1 LIQDKIKVS
10 FRKLKHIHHISDIQI
25 RNLKRH
31 REYEE
36 VFNGLYE
43 EVKKNPDNAVAY
55 IGGDIAHS
63 KTEMSPELIDQLSR
77 LFKNLSDICPT
88 IIIAG
93 NHDCNLNNLN
103 RMDCLT
109 PIVENLNHPNLH
121 YLKRTGIYTCADTD
135 FIVWDVWDSEKDY
148 IKAKDVPGDR
158 NKVVLFHG
166 TVDRSETD
174 LGFKLPSKVKMSMF
188 KGYDLGLLGDI
199 HKRQH
204 LNKEETISYCGSLVQ
219 QNHGE
224 DIGKGYLL
232 WDVPKRKSEYIEIH
246 NDFGYYTIDIQD
258 GKLPD
263 LSDLPNKPRVRVR
276 VSNTKPAQ
284 LKRLMTKV
292 QKMAKIQESV
302 ITRVDGLS
310 TEKIRDNKINIG
322 DVNSVDYQYKLISEY
337 LKNNYIVDDDTMIK
351 IKDVLKDLN
360 SVIPE
365 ADIQRNVHWKLK
377 RFEFDNMFSYGEDNV
392 VDFTKLNGI
401 IGLFAPN
408 ATGKSALL
416 DALSFCLF
424 DTCSRAYKA
433 DNIINNSKSTLYC
446 KVNFEIDGQDYFI
459 ERRGKKN
466 LRTGHVKVDVDF
478 WMIDD
483 TGEKLS
489 LNGDQ
494 RRTTQV
500 NIRKVIGGYDDF
512 ILTSMSSQNNST
524 VFIDKTQKERKELLS
539 QFMGLKIFDTLYT
552 QAAEDI
558 KEVNTLLNDFKK
570 SDYDSELASI
580 TNDLILLNG
589 KQKDFK
595 KDERDLK
602 KQIKQVL
609 TEIKEETKRLKP
621 VDSNIRDY
629 KTLEEEKKKLDG
641 ILYKVD
647 EEYGVTKT
655 SVQGF
660 ALQRKDLQNK
670 ITSYEQENVS
680 EKYIKLEKLEEE
692 RDLFQIE
699 LDKLKIEVR
708 TKLDKIDKLGNLT
721 YDEDCDDCMSNPF
734 TLDAIQTK
742 ENLDKDK
749 TLAQQYVTKKQ
760 KMEDRIQKMFKV
772 RAYKNDLDGLLE
784 EMNSL
789 NVEESHS
796 STQLSLLE
804 EKKTNILHQL
814 TSVNN
819 EITQCKSQEQNVIFN
834 SQIELSL
841 DNLQSN
847 NDDLDYQLDVISKK
861 LTSLHGEIQVLKTK
875 ENQINSNINKV
886 EELEDS
892 HQAYQY
898 LLEAIKRDGVP
909 YDLISKSLPT
919 VEGAVND
926 ILAQIVDFSILFNM
940 DGKVIDTHIVYD
952 DDRVWPLE
960 LSSGMERFI
969 SSLAIRVGLMNVS
982 NLPRS
987 NFLAIDEG
995 WGTMDSENLNSVAQ
1009 LFQYLKTQFQFTF
1022 VVSHIESMRDF
1033 VDTLLEIK
1041 KVSGSSSVKFSRD

>member
-1 LIQDKIKVS
+1 
-10 FRKLKHIHHISDIQI
+10 
-25 RNLKRH
+25 LKRH

-43 EVKKNPDNAVAY
+43 EVKKNPNNAVAY

-63 KTEMSPELIDQLSR
+63 KCEMSPELIDQLSR
-77 LFKNLSDICPT
+77 LFKNLADIVPT

-121 YLKRTGIYTCADTD
+121 YLKRTGVYTFADTD
-135 FIVWDVWDSEKDY
+135 FIVWDVWDKEEDY

-232 WDVPKRKSEYIEIH
+232 WDVPARKSEYIEIH
-246 NDFGYYTIDIQD
+246 NDYGYYTINIDD

-310 TEKIRDNKINIG
+310 TDKIRDNKVNIG
-322 DVNSVDYQYKLISEY
+322 DVSNVGYQFDLISEY
-337 LKNNYIVDDDTMIK
+337 LKNNYIVDDNTMIK
-351 IKDVLKDLN
+351 IKKVLTDLN
-360 SVIPE
+360 AVVPE

-377 RFEFDNMFSYGEDNV
+377 RFEFSNLFSYGEDNV
-392 VDFTKLNGI
+392 VDFTKLNGM

-408 ATGKSALL
+408 ASGKSALL
-416 DALSFCLF
+416 DALCFNLF
-424 DTCSRAYKA
+424 DLSSRTFKA
-433 DNIINNSKSTLYC
+433 DNIINKAKTTLHC
-446 KVNFEIDGQDYFI
+446 KVNFEIDGIDYFI
-459 ERRGKKN
+459 EKKGKKN
-466 LRTGHVKVDVDF
+466 LRTGHVKVDIDF
-478 WMIDD
+478 WMVDD
-483 TGEKLS
+483 TGESIS

-494 RRTTQV
+494 RRTTQN
-500 NIRKVIGGYDDF
+500 NIKRVIGNYEDF

-539 QFMGLKIFDTLYT
+539 QFMGLKIFDTLWQ
-552 QAAEDI
+552 QASEDI

-570 SDYDSELASI
+570 ADYDSELAKI
-580 TNDLILLNG
+580 TDDLILLES
-589 KQKDFK
+589 KEKDFK
-595 KDERDLK
+595 KDEKELK
-602 KQIKQVL
+602 KSIKDIMNSIKQ
-609 TEIKEETKRLKP
+609 ETLRLKP
-621 VDSNIRDY
+621 VDTTLKPI
-629 KTLEEEKKKLDG
+629 KTLEDEHSKLTTLRDNVKEKLNELSTEQYDFEKAVKEIENKIVIYQQDGVEEK
-641 ILYKVD
+641 Y
-647 EEYGVTKT
+647 Y
-655 SVQGF
+655 Q
-660 ALQRKDLQNK
+660 
-670 ITSYEQENVS
+670 
-680 EKYIKLEKLEEE
+680 LEKLEEE

-699 LDKLKIEVR
+699 LDKLKSEVR
-708 TKLDKIDKLGNLT
+708 VKLDKIDKLGNLT
-721 YDEDCDDCMSNPF
+721 HDEDCEHCMSNPF
-734 TLDAIQTK
+734 TLDAIETK
-742 ENLDKDK
+742 TNLDKDK
-749 TLAQQYVTKKQ
+749 LLAQQYVQKKQ
-760 KMEDRIQKMFKV
+760 LMEDEIQKQFKV
-772 RAYKNDLDGLLE
+772 RAFKKDLDELE
-784 EMNSL
+784 GKLSEKQRYQENIISNINL
-789 NVEESHS
+789 IKEKQKNITTQFNLITSDIEKSKAQEKNV
-796 STQLSLLE
+796 
-804 EKKTNILHQL
+804 
-814 TSVNN
+814 VFN
-819 EITQCKSQEQNVIFN
+819 EQIAQAIDHLQN
-834 SQIELSL
+834 
-841 DNLQSN
+841 N
-847 NDDLDYQLDVISKK
+847 NDDLDYQLDMVSKK
-861 LTSLHGEIQVLKTK
+861 LTSIHGDIKVLKTK
-875 ENQINSNINKV
+875 ENQINTNIDKV
-886 EELEDS
+886 EELEGD

-926 ILAQIVDFSILFNM
+926 ILAQIVDFSIVFNM
-940 DGKVIDTHIVYD
+940 DGKQIDTHIVYD

-995 WGTMDSENLNSVAQ
+995 WGTMDNENLNSVSQ
-1009 LFQYLKTQFQFTF
+1009 LFQYLKSEFQFSL

-1041 KVSGSSSVKFSRD
+1041 KVNGSSSVRFSRD

>member
-1 LIQDKIKVS
+1 MIQDKIKVP

-36 VFNGLYE
+36 VFNRLYE
-43 EVKKNPDNAVAY
+43 KVKENKENAVAY

-77 LFKNLSDICPT
+77 LFKNLSDIVPT
-88 IIIAG
+88 LIIAG

-103 RMDCLT
+103 RLDCLS

-135 FIVWDVWDSEKDY
+135 FIVWDVWDKEKDY

-232 WDVPKRKSEYIEIH
+232 WDVPTRKSTYIEIP
-246 NDFGYYTIDIQD
+246 NDFGYYTIDIKD

-263 LSDLPNKPRVRVR
+263 LSDLPKKPRVRVR

-292 QKMAKIQESV
+292 QKLAKIQESV

-322 DVNSVDYQYKLISEY
+322 DVNNVDYQYDLISEY

-351 IKDVLKDLN
+351 IKDILTDLN

-377 RFEFDNMFSYGEDNV
+377 KFEFDNMFSYGEDNV

-433 DNIINNSKSTLYC
+433 DNIINKSKTTFTC

-466 LRTGHVKVDVDF
+466 LRSGHVKVDVDF
-478 WMIDD
+478 WLIDD
-483 TGEKLS
+483 SGDKIS

-494 RRTTQV
+494 RRTTQI

-552 QAAEDI
+552 QAADDI

-570 SDYDSELASI
+570 SDYDSELAQI
-580 TNDLILLNG
+580 TNDLLLLEG
-589 KQKDFK
+589 KEKDFK
-595 KDERDLK
+595 KDDRKLK
-602 KQIKQVL
+602 KEIKSVQTQIKEQ
-609 TEIKEETKRLKP
+609 TKRLKP
-621 VDSNIRDY
+621 VDDSLQSI
-629 KTLEEEKKKLDG
+629 KTLETEHKKLKQLHEQVKNKLSEYQIEQYDFDRASKEIESKIEVYKKDNVEEK
-641 ILYKVD
+641 Y
-647 EEYGVTKT
+647 
-655 SVQGF
+655 
-660 ALQRKDLQNK
+660 
-670 ITSYEQENVS
+670 YE
-680 EKYIKLEKLEEE
+680 LEKLEEE
-692 RDLFQIE
+692 RDLFQVEI
-699 LDKLKIEVR
+699 DKLKIEVR
-708 TKLDKIDKLGNLT
+708 SKLDKIEKLGNLT
-721 YDEDCDDCMSNPF
+721 YDEDCNDCMTNPF
-734 TLDAIQTK
+734 TLDAIETQK
-742 ENLDKDK
+742 NLDKDK
-749 TLAQQYVTKKQ
+749 SLAQRYVQKKQ
-760 KMEDRIQKMFKV
+760 KMEERIQKQFKV
-772 RAYKNDLDGLLE
+772 RAFKKDLE
-784 EMNSL
+784 ELQDKLIEKQRYQDNIVS
-789 NVEESHS
+789 NITIH
-796 STQLSLLE
+796 E
-804 EKKTNILHQL
+804 EKQKNITAQL
-814 TSVNN
+814 NLITSNI
-819 EITQCKSQEQNVIFN
+819 EKSKSQEQNVIFN
-834 SQIELSL
+834 QQVEIEI
-841 DNLQSN
+841 DKLQN
-847 NDDLDYQLDVISKK
+847 NQDDLEYQLDVISKK
-861 LTSLHGEIQVLKTK
+861 LTTLHGEIQVLKTK
-875 ENQINSNINKV
+875 ENQINTNINKV

-926 ILAQIVDFSILFNM
+926 ILAQIVDFSIVFNM
-940 DGKVIDTHIVYD
+940 DGKQIDTHIVYD

-1009 LFQYLKTQFQFTF
+1009 LFQYLKSQFQFTF

>member
-1 LIQDKIKVS
+1 MIQEKVKVP

-43 EVKKNPDNAVAY
+43 EVKKNPNNAVAY

-63 KTEMSPELIDQLSR
+63 KCEMSPELIDQLSR
-77 LFKNLSDICPT
+77 LFKNLADIVPT

-121 YLKRTGIYTCADTD
+121 YLKRTGVYTFADTD
-135 FIVWDVWDSEKDY
+135 FIVWDVWDKEEDY

-232 WDVPKRKSEYIEIH
+232 WDVPARKSEYIEIH
-246 NDFGYYTIDIQD
+246 NDYGYYTINIDN

-276 VSNTKPAQ
+276 VSNTKPAE

-292 QKMAKIQESV
+292 QKMTKIQESV

-310 TEKIRDNKINIG
+310 TDKIRDNKVNIG
-322 DVNSVDYQYKLISEY
+322 DVSNVGYQFDLISEY
-337 LKNNYIVDDDTMIK
+337 LKNNYIVDDNTMIK
-351 IKDVLKDLN
+351 IKKVLTDLN
-360 SVIPE
+360 AVVPE

-377 RFEFDNMFSYGEDNV
+377 RFEFSNLFSYGEDNV
-392 VDFTKLNGI
+392 VDFTKLNGM

-408 ATGKSALL
+408 ASGKSALL
-416 DALSFCLF
+416 DALCFNLF
-424 DTCSRAYKA
+424 DLTSRTFKA
-433 DNIINNSKSTLYC
+433 DNIINKAKSTLHC
-446 KVNFEIDGQDYFI
+446 KVNFEIDGIDYFI
-459 ERRGKKN
+459 EKKGKKN
-466 LRTGHVKVDVDF
+466 LRTGHVKVDIEF

-494 RRTTQV
+494 RRTTQN
-500 NIRKVIGGYDDF
+500 NIKRVIGNYEDF

-539 QFMGLKIFDTLYT
+539 QFMGLKIFDTLWQ
-552 QAAEDI
+552 QASEDI
-558 KEVNTLLNDFKK
+558 KEVNTLLRDFKK
-570 SDYDSELASI
+570 ADYDSELATI
-580 TNDLILLNG
+580 TDDLILLES
-589 KQKDFK
+589 KEKDFK
-595 KDERDLK
+595 KDEKELK
-602 KQIKQVL
+602 KSIKDTMGSIKQ
-609 TEIKEETKRLKP
+609 ETLRLKP
-621 VDSNIRDY
+621 VDTTLKPI
-629 KTLEEEKKKLDG
+629 KTLNDEHSKLTTLQDNVKEKLNELSTEQYDFEKAVKEIENKIVIYQQDGVEEK
-641 ILYKVD
+641 Y
-647 EEYGVTKT
+647 Y
-655 SVQGF
+655 Q
-660 ALQRKDLQNK
+660 
-670 ITSYEQENVS
+670 
-680 EKYIKLEKLEEE
+680 LEKLEEE

-699 LDKLKIEVR
+699 LDKLKSEVR
-708 TKLDKIDKLGNLT
+708 VKLDKIDKLGNLT
-721 YDEDCDDCMSNPF
+721 HDEDCEHCMSNPF
-734 TLDAIQTK
+734 TLDAIETK
-742 ENLDKDK
+742 KNLDKDK
-749 TLAQQYVTKKQ
+749 LLAQQYVQKKQ
-760 KMEDRIQKMFKV
+760 LMEDEIQKQFKV
-772 RAYKNDLDGLLE
+772 RAFKKDLDGLE
-784 EMNSL
+784 G
-789 NVEESHS
+789 
-796 STQLSLLE
+796 
-804 EKKTNILHQL
+804 
-814 TSVNN
+814 
-819 EITQCKSQEQNVIFN
+819 
-834 SQIELSL
+834 ELSEKQRYQENITSNI
-841 DNLQSN
+841 NLIKEKQKNITTQFNLITSDINKSNAQEKNVVFNEQIAQAIDHLQNN
-847 NDDLDYQLDVISKK
+847 NDDLDYQLDMVSKK
-861 LTSLHGEIQVLKTK
+861 LTSIHGDIKVLKTK
-875 ENQINSNINKV
+875 ETQINDNIDKV
-886 EELEDS
+886 EELEGD

-926 ILAQIVDFSILFNM
+926 ILAQIVDFSIVFNM
-940 DGKVIDTHIVYD
+940 DGKQIDTHIVYD

-969 SSLAIRVGLMNVS
+969 SSLAMRVGLINVS

-995 WGTMDSENLNSVAQ
+995 WGTMDSDNINSVYN
-1009 LFQYLKTQFQFTF
+1009 LFQYLKTQFQFALI
-1022 VVSHIESMRDF
+1022 VSHVDSMRDA
-1033 VDTLLEIK
+1033 VDTLLEISK
-1041 KVSGSSSVKFSRD
+1041 DSDFSSIKFD

>member
-1 LIQDKIKVS
+1 MIQEKVKVP

-25 RNLKRH
+25 RNLRRH

-43 EVKKNPDNAVAY
+43 EVKKNPNNAVAY

-63 KTEMSPELIDQLSR
+63 KCEMSPELIDQLSR
-77 LFKNLSDICPT
+77 LFKNLADIVPT

-103 RMDCLT
+103 RMDCLS

-121 YLKRTGIYTCADTD
+121 YLKRTGVYTFADTD
-135 FIVWDVWDSEKDY
+135 FIVWDVWDKEEDY

-232 WDVPKRKSEYIEIH
+232 WDVPARKSEYIEIH
-246 NDFGYYTIDIQD
+246 NDYGYYTINIDG

-276 VSNTKPAQ
+276 VSNTKPAE

-292 QKMAKIQESV
+292 QKMTKIQESV

-310 TEKIRDNKINIG
+310 TDKIRDNKVNIG
-322 DVNSVDYQYKLISEY
+322 DVSNVGYQFDLISEY
-337 LKNNYIVDDDTMIK
+337 LKNNYIVDDNTMIK
-351 IKDVLKDLN
+351 IKKILTDLN
-360 SVIPE
+360 AVVPE

-377 RFEFDNMFSYGEDNV
+377 RFEFSNLFSYGEDNV
-392 VDFTKLNGI
+392 VDFTKLNGM

-408 ATGKSALL
+408 ASGKSALL
-416 DALSFCLF
+416 DALCFNLF
-424 DTCSRAYKA
+424 DLTSRTFKA
-433 DNIINNSKSTLYC
+433 DNIINKAKSTLHC
-446 KVNFEIDGQDYFI
+446 KVNFEIDGIDYFI
-459 ERRGKKN
+459 EKKGKKN
-466 LRTGHVKVDVDF
+466 LRTGHVKVDIEF

-494 RRTTQV
+494 RRTTQN
-500 NIRKVIGGYDDF
+500 NIRRVIGNYEDF

-539 QFMGLKIFDTLYT
+539 QFMGLKIFDSLWQ
-552 QAAEDI
+552 QATEDI
-558 KEVNTLLNDFKK
+558 KEVNTLLRDFKK
-570 SDYDSELASI
+570 ADYDSELATI
-580 TNDLILLNG
+580 TDDLILLES
-589 KQKDFK
+589 KEKDFK
-595 KDERDLK
+595 KDEKELK
-602 KQIKQVL
+602 KSIKDIIGSIKQ
-609 TEIKEETKRLKP
+609 ETLRLKP
-621 VDSNIRDY
+621 VDTTLKPI
-629 KTLEEEKKKLDG
+629 KTLNDEHSKLTTLRDNVKEKLNELSTEEYDFEKAVKEIENKIVIYQQDGVEEK
-641 ILYKVD
+641 Y
-647 EEYGVTKT
+647 Y
-655 SVQGF
+655 Q
-660 ALQRKDLQNK
+660 
-670 ITSYEQENVS
+670 
-680 EKYIKLEKLEEE
+680 LEKLEEE

-699 LDKLKIEVR
+699 LDKLKSEVR
-708 TKLDKIDKLGNLT
+708 VKLDKIDKLGNLT
-721 YDEDCDDCMSNPF
+721 HDEDCEHCMSNPF
-734 TLDAIQTK
+734 TLDAIETK
-742 ENLDKDK
+742 KNLDKDK
-749 TLAQQYVTKKQ
+749 LLAQQYVQKKQ
-760 KMEDRIQKMFKV
+760 LMEDEIQKQFKV
-772 RAYKNDLDGLLE
+772 RAFKKDLDGLE
-784 EMNSL
+784 G
-789 NVEESHS
+789 
-796 STQLSLLE
+796 
-804 EKKTNILHQL
+804 
-814 TSVNN
+814 
-819 EITQCKSQEQNVIFN
+819 
-834 SQIELSL
+834 ELSEKQRYQENITSNI
-841 DNLQSN
+841 NLIKEKQKNITTQFNLITSDINKSNAQEKNVVFNEQIAQAIDHLQNN
-847 NDDLDYQLDVISKK
+847 NDDLDYQLDMVSKK
-861 LTSLHGEIQVLKTK
+861 LTSIHGDIKVLKTK
-875 ENQINSNINKV
+875 ETQINDNIDKV
-886 EELEDS
+886 EELEGD

-926 ILAQIVDFSILFNM
+926 ILAQIVDFSIVFNM
-940 DGKVIDTHIVYD
+940 DGKQIDTHIVYD

-995 WGTMDSENLNSVAQ
+995 WGTMDSENLNSVSQ
-1009 LFQYLKTQFQFTF
+1009 LFQYLKSEFQFSL
-1022 VVSHIESMRDF
+1022 VVSHIETMRDF

-1041 KVSGSSSVKFSRD
+1041 KVDGSSSVRFSRD

>member
-1 LIQDKIKVS
+1 MIQSKIKVP
-10 FRKLKHIHHISDIQI
+10 FRKLKYIHHISDIQI

-31 REYEE
+31 KEYEE
-36 VFNGLYE
+36 VFERTYE
-43 EVKKNPDNAVAY
+43 EVRKNKDNAVAY

-77 LFKNLSDICPT
+77 LFKNLADIVPT

-103 RMDCLT
+103 RLDCLT

-121 YLKRTGIYTCADTD
+121 YFKNTGVYKCADTS
-135 FIVWDVWDSEKDY
+135 FVVWDVWDNENDY
-148 IKAKDVPGDR
+148 IKAKDVEGET
-158 NKVVLFHG
+158 KIVLFHG

-174 LGFKLPSKVKMSMF
+174 LGFMLPSKVKMSMF
-188 KGYDLGLLGDI
+188 KGYDMGLLGDI

-224 DIGKGYLL
+224 GLDHGYLL
-232 WDVPKRKSEYIEIH
+232 WDVPKRKSTYIPIL

-263 LSDLPNKPRVRVR
+263 LSDLPLKPRLRVR
-276 VSNTKPAQ
+276 VSNTKPSQ
-284 LKRLMTKV
+284 LKKLMTKV

-302 ITRVDGLS
+302 ISRVDGLS
-310 TEKIRDNKINIG
+310 TDKIRDIKINIG
-322 DVNSVDYQYKLISEY
+322 DVNNLDYQYELISEY

-351 IKDVLKDLN
+351 IKKVLTDLN

-377 RFEFDNMFSYGEDNV
+377 KFEFSNMFSYGEDNI

-416 DALSFCLF
+416 DSLSFCLF

-433 DNIINNSKSTLYC
+433 DNIINNSKTTLNC
-446 KVNFEIDGQDYFI
+446 LVNFEIDGLDYFI

-478 WMIDD
+478 WVIDD
-483 TGEKLS
+483 TGEKIS

-494 RRTTQV
+494 RRTTQN
-500 NIRKVIGGYDDF
+500 NIKKVIGSYDDF
-512 ILTSMSSQNNST
+512 ILTSMSSQNAST

-539 QFMGLKIFDTLYT
+539 QFMGLKIFDTLYM
-552 QAAEDI
+552 QASEDI
-558 KEVNTLLNDFKK
+558 KEVDTLLKDFKK
-570 SDYDSELASI
+570 ADYDSEMANI
-580 TNDLILLNG
+580 TDDLILLEG
-589 KQKDFK
+589 KQSDFK
-595 KDERDLK
+595 KDKRDLK
-602 KQIKQVL
+602 KQLRTTMSEVKSQ
-609 TEIKEETKRLKP
+609 TKRLKP

-629 KTLEEEKKKLDG
+629 DILQEEKKKLNG

-647 EEYGVTKT
+647 DEYGVTKT
-655 SVQGF
+655 TVQGF
-660 ALQRKDLQNK
+660 ALQRTELQTK
-670 ITSYEQENVS
+670 ITSYEKENVS

-692 RDLFQIE
+692 RDLFQVEI
-699 LDKLKIEVR
+699 DKLKIEVR
-708 TKLDKIDKLGNLT
+708 TKLDKIEKLGNLEW
-721 YDEDCDDCMSNPF
+721 DEDCDFCMSNPF
-734 TLDAIQTK
+734 TLDAIETQK
-742 ENLDKDK
+742 NLDKDK
-749 TLAQQYVTKKQ
+749 LLAQQYVTKKQ
-760 KMEDRIQKMFKV
+760 RMEDRIKKMFKI
-772 RAYKNDLDGLLE
+772 RAYKNDLEGLLE
-784 EMNSL
+784 EINSL
-789 NVEESHS
+789 NIQESHS
-796 STQLSLLE
+796 STQVSLLE
-804 EKKTNILHQL
+804 EKKSNILNQL
-814 TSVNN
+814 NSINS
-819 EITQCKSQEQNVIFN
+819 EITTYKSQEQNVLFN
-834 SQIELSL
+834 SQVEVEI
-841 DNLQSN
+841 DKLQN
-847 NDDLDYQLDVISKK
+847 NGDDLDYQLDMVSKK
-861 LTSLHGEIQVLKTK
+861 LTTLYGNIQVLKTK
-875 ENQINSNINKV
+875 EKQITDNIEKIQ
-886 EELEDS
+886 ELEGD

-919 VEGAVND
+919 IEGAVND
-926 ILAQIVDFSILFNM
+926 ILSQIVDFSILFNM

-952 DDRVWPLE
+952 DDKVWPLE
-960 LSSGMERFI
+960 MSSGMERFI

-995 WGTMDSENLNSVAQ
+995 WGTMDSDNLNSVHQ
-1009 LFQYLKTQFQFTF
+1009 LFQYLKTQFQFAF
-1022 VVSHIESMRDF
+1022 IVSHIETMRDF

-1041 KVSGSSSVKFSRD
+1041 KVSGSSSVKFSRN

>member
-1 LIQDKIKVS
+1 MIQSKLKVP
-10 FRKLKHIHHISDIQI
+10 FRKLKYIHHISDIQI

-31 REYEE
+31 KEYEE
-36 VFNGLYE
+36 VFNRTYE
-43 EVKKNPDNAVAY
+43 SVKEHPDNAVAY

-77 LFKNLSDICPT
+77 LFKNLADIVPT

-103 RMDCLT
+103 RLDCLS
-109 PIVENLNHPNLH
+109 PIVNNLNHPNLH
-121 YLKRTGIYTCADTD
+121 YLKNTGVYTCADTS
-135 FIVWDVWDSEKDY
+135 FVVWDVWDNEKDY
-148 IKAKDVPGDR
+148 IKAKDVEGDT
-158 NKVVLFHG
+158 KIVLFHG

-174 LGFKLPSKVKMSMF
+174 LGYMLPSKVKMSMF

-224 DIGKGYLL
+224 GLDHGYLL
-232 WDVPKRKSEYIEIH
+232 WDVPKRKSTYIPIL

-263 LSDLPNKPRVRVR
+263 LSDLPLKPRLRVR
-276 VSNTKPAQ
+276 VSNTKPSQ
-284 LKRLMTKV
+284 LKKLMTKV
-292 QKMAKIQESV
+292 QKMAKIQETV
-302 ITRVDGLS
+302 ISRVDGLS
-310 TEKIRDNKINIG
+310 TDKIRDIKINIG
-322 DVNSVDYQYKLISEY
+322 DVNNLDYQYELISDY

-351 IKDVLKDLN
+351 IKKVLTELN

-365 ADIQRNVHWKLK
+365 ADIQRNTNWKLK
-377 RFEFDNMFSYGEDNV
+377 RFEFDNMFSYGENNV
-392 VDFTKLNGI
+392 VDFTQLNGI

-446 KVNFEIDGQDYFI
+446 KVNFEIDGQDYYI

-478 WMIDD
+478 WVLDE

-494 RRTTQV
+494 RRTTQN
-500 NIRKVIGGYDDF
+500 NIKKVIGSYDDF
-512 ILTSMSSQNNST
+512 ILTSMSSQNDST

-539 QFMGLKIFDTLYT
+539 QFMGLKIFDTLYI
-552 QAAEDI
+552 QASEDI
-558 KEVNTLLNDFKK
+558 KEVDTLLKDFKK
-570 SDYDSELASI
+570 ADYDSEMANI
-580 TNDLILLNG
+580 TDDLILLEG
-589 KQKDFK
+589 KQSDFK
-595 KDERDLK
+595 KDKRDLK
-602 KQIKQVL
+602 KQLKTVMG
-609 TEIKEETKRLKP
+609 EIKSQTKRLKS

-629 KTLEEEKKKLDG
+629 DILQDEKKKLNG

-647 EEYGVTKT
+647 DEYGVTIT
-655 SVQGF
+655 TVQGF
-660 ALQRKDLQNK
+660 ALQRTELQTR
-670 ITSYEQENVS
+670 ITSYEKENVS

-692 RDLFQIE
+692 RDLFQVEI
-699 LDKLKIEVR
+699 DKLKIEVR
-708 TKLDKIDKLGNLT
+708 SKLDKIEKLGILEW
-721 YDEDCDDCMSNPF
+721 DDDCDFCMSNPF
-734 TLDAIQTK
+734 TLDAIDTQK
-742 ENLDKDK
+742 NLDKDK
-749 TLAQQYVTKKQ
+749 LLAQQYVTKKLR
-760 KMEDRIQKMFKV
+760 MEDRIKKMFKI

-784 EMNSL
+784 EINSL
-789 NVEESHS
+789 NIQESHS
-796 STQLSLLE
+796 STQVSLLE
-804 EKKTNILHQL
+804 EKKNNILNQL
-814 TSVNN
+814 NSINS
-819 EITQCKSQEQNVIFN
+819 EITTYKSQEQNVLFN
-834 SQIELSL
+834 SQVEAEI
-841 DNLQSN
+841 DKLQN
-847 NDDLDYQLDVISKK
+847 NGDDLDYQVDVVSKK
-861 LTSLHGEIQVLKTK
+861 LTTLHGEIQVLKTK
-875 ENQINSNINKV
+875 EKQINDNIEKI
-886 EELEDS
+886 EELEGD

-919 VEGAVND
+919 IEGAVND

-952 DDRVWPLE
+952 DDKVWPLE

-995 WGTMDSENLNSVAQ
+995 WGTMDSDNLNSVSQ

-1022 VVSHIESMRDF
+1022 IVSHIETMRDF

>member
-1 LIQDKIKVS
+1 MVTDKLKVP

-31 REYEE
+31 REYEQ
-36 VFNGLYE
+36 VFEGLYK
-43 EVKKNPDNAVAY
+43 EVKKNPKNAISY

-63 KTEMSPELIDQLSR
+63 KTEMSPELVDQLSR
-77 LFKNLSDICPT
+77 LFKNLADICPLV
-88 IIIAG
+88 IIAG

-103 RMDCLT
+103 RMDVLT

-121 YLKRTGIYTCADTD
+121 YLKRTGIYTCGDTD
-135 FIVWDVWDSEKDY
+135 LIVWDVWDKEKDY

-158 NKVVLFHG
+158 KKVVLFHG

-232 WDVPKRKSEYIEIH
+232 WDMETLKSEYIEIP
-246 NDFGYYTIDIQD
+246 NEYGYYTINIDN
-258 GKLPD
+258 GKLPE
-263 LSDLPNKPRVRVR
+263 LPDLPKKPRVRVR
-276 VSNTKPAQ
+276 VSNTKPSQ
-284 LKRLMTKV
+284 LKKLMTQL
-292 QKMAKIQESV
+292 QKKCKIQESV

-310 TEKIRDNKINIG
+310 TEKIRDKKINIG
-322 DVNSVDYQYKLISEY
+322 DVNNPDYQYDLVREY
-337 LKNNYIVDDDTMIK
+337 LKNNYLVDDETMIK
-351 IKDVLKDLN
+351 IKNILKDLN
-360 SVIPE
+360 STIPE

-377 RFEFDNMFSYGEDNV
+377 RFEFSNLFSYGEDNV
-392 VDFTKLNGI
+392 VDFTKLNGM

-408 ATGKSALL
+408 ASGKSALL
-416 DALSFCLF
+416 DALCFNLF
-424 DTCSRAYKA
+424 DMSSRTYRA
-433 DNIINNSKSTLYC
+433 DNIINKAKNNLHC

-459 ERRGKKN
+459 EKKGKKN
-466 LRTGHVKVDVDF
+466 LRTGHVKVDIDF
-478 WMIDD
+478 WTIDD
-483 TGEKLS
+483 TGEEIS

-494 RRTTQV
+494 RRTTQN
-500 NIRKVIGGYDDF
+500 NIKKGIGNYEDF

-539 QFMGLKIFDTLYT
+539 QFMGLKIFDTLYQ
-552 QAAEDI
+552 QASDEI

-570 SDYDSELASI
+570 ADYDRELADI
-580 TNDLILLNG
+580 TDSLLLLEG
-589 KQKDFK
+589 KEKDFK
-595 KDERDLK
+595 SDEDKLK
-602 KQIKQVL
+602 KEYKKITTDIQEQ
-609 TEIKEETKRLKP
+609 TKRLKP
-621 VDSNIRDY
+621 VDNTLKSIEV
-629 KTLEEEKKKLDG
+629 LEEEHSKLHTLSEKVKKNLS
-641 ILYKVD
+641 
-647 EEYGVTKT
+647 EYEIEQYDYEKAT
-655 SVQGF
+655 QEIE
-660 ALQRKDLQNK
+660 NK
-670 ITSYEQENVS
+670 IVIYKQDGVEEN
-680 EKYIKLEKLEEE
+680 YYKLEKLEEE

-699 LDKLKIEVR
+699 LDKLKADVR
-708 TKLDKIDKLGNLT
+708 VKLDKIEKLGNLT
-721 YDEDCDDCMSNPF
+721 WDEDCEHCMSNPF
-734 TLDAIQTK
+734 TLDAIETK
-742 ENLDKDK
+742 KNLEKDK
-749 TLAQQYVTKKQ
+749 TLAQQYVQKKQ
-760 KMEDRIQKMFKV
+760 KMEDEIQTMFKV
-772 RAYKNDLDGLLE
+772 RAFKKDLDELQDRLNE
-784 EMNSL
+784 KQRYQDNIISNIKITKEKQKNITTQFNLITSEM
-789 NVEESHS
+789 ERA
-796 STQLSLLE
+796 
-804 EKKTNILHQL
+804 
-814 TSVNN
+814 
-819 EITQCKSQEQNVIFN
+819 KSQEQNVVFN
-834 SQIELSL
+834 EQI
-841 DNLQSN
+841 LQEIDKLEN
-847 NDDLDYQLDVISKK
+847 YQTDLDYQLGMVTEK
-861 LTSLHGEIQVLKTK
+861 LTKLHGEIQVLKTK
-875 ENQINSNINKV
+875 ENQINDNIKKV

-926 ILAQIVDFSILFNM
+926 ILAQIVDFSIIFNM
-940 DGKVIDTHIVYD
+940 DGKQIDTHIVYD

-995 WGTMDSENLNSVAQ
+995 WGTMDSDNLNSVAQ
-1009 LFQYLKTQFQFTF
+1009 LFQYLKTEFQFSL

-1041 KVSGSSSVKFSRD
+1041 KVGGSSSVRFSRD

>member
-1 LIQDKIKVS
+1 MIQGKVKVP
-10 FRKLKHIHHISDIQI
+10 FRKLKYIHHISDIQI

-43 EVKKNPDNAVAY
+43 EVKKYPDNAVAY

-77 LFKNLSDICPT
+77 LFKNLSDIVPT

-103 RMDCLT
+103 RLDCLS

-135 FIVWDVWDSEKDY
+135 FIVWDVWDKEKDY

-158 NKVVLFHG
+158 TKVVLFHG

-204 LNKEETISYCGSLVQ
+204 LNDEETISYCGSLVQ

-232 WDVPKRKSEYIEIH
+232 WDVPTRKSEYIEIH
-246 NDFGYYTIDIQD
+246 NDYGYYTINIDD

-310 TEKIRDNKINIG
+310 KDKIRDKKINIG
-322 DVNSVDYQYKLISEY
+322 DVNNPDYQYDLVREY
-337 LKNNYIVDDDTMIK
+337 LKNNYIVDDDTFIK
-351 IKDVLKDLN
+351 IKDILKDLN
-360 SVIPE
+360 RVIPE
-365 ADIQRNVHWKLK
+365 ADIQRNVNWKLK
-377 RFEFDNMFSYGEDNV
+377 KFEFSNLFSYGEDNV
-392 VDFTKLNGI
+392 VDFTKLNGM

-408 ATGKSALL
+408 ASGKSALL
-416 DALSFCLF
+416 DALCFNLF
-424 DTCSRAYKA
+424 DVSSRAYKA
-433 DNIINNSKSTLYC
+433 DNIINKAKTNLHC
-446 KVNFEIDGQDYFI
+446 KVNFEIDGVDYFI
-459 ERRGKKN
+459 EKVGKKN
-466 LRTGHVKVDVDF
+466 LRSGHVKVDIDF
-478 WMIDD
+478 WSIDD
-483 TGEKLS
+483 TGEKIS

-494 RRTTQV
+494 RRTTQY
-500 NIRKVIGGYDDF
+500 NIRKVIGNFDDF
-512 ILTSMSSQNNST
+512 VLTSMSSQNNST

-539 QFMGLKIFDTLYT
+539 QFMGLKIFDTLYQ

-570 SDYDSELASI
+570 ADYDSKLAQI
-580 TNDLILLNG
+580 TDDLLLLSG
-589 KQKDFK
+589 KQTEFK
-595 KDERDLK
+595 NDEEKLK
-602 KQIKQVL
+602 KQVKDVQKEIQKQ
-609 TEIKEETKRLKP
+609 TKRLKP
-621 VDSNIRDY
+621 VDDTIKSIEILQTEHDKLQKLKEDVNKKLLDSEQEKYDY
-629 KTLEEEKKKLDG
+629 ERAVKEIENKIGSYKKDGVEEK
-641 ILYKVD
+641 Y
-647 EEYGVTKT
+647 
-655 SVQGF
+655 
-660 ALQRKDLQNK
+660 
-670 ITSYEQENVS
+670 YE
-680 EKYIKLEKLEEE
+680 LEKLEEE

-699 LDKLKIEVR
+699 IDKLKQDVR
-708 TKLDKIDKLGNLT
+708 VKLDKIEKLGDLT
-721 YDEDCDDCMSNPF
+721 WDEDCNHCMTNPF
-734 TLDAIQTK
+734 TMDAIETK
-742 ENLDKDK
+742 KNLDKDK
-749 TLAQQYVTKKQ
+749 LLAQQYVQKKQ
-760 KMEDRIQKMFKV
+760 LMEDEIQSRFKV
-772 RAYKNDLDGLLE
+772 RAFKKDLDELSE
-784 EMNSL
+784 KL
-789 NVEESHS
+789 N
-796 STQLSLLE
+796 
-804 EKKTNILHQL
+804 EKQRYQDNIISNIKL
-814 TSVNN
+814 TKEKQKNI
-819 EITQCKSQEQNVIFN
+819 ITQFQLIVSDIEKAKSQEQNVMFN
-834 SQIELSL
+834 SQVDIEIDKLQHES
-841 DNLQSN
+841 DN
-847 NDDLDYQLDVISKK
+847 LDYQLDMVNKK
-861 LTSLHGEIQVLKTK
+861 LTTLHGEIQVLRTNEK
-875 ENQINSNINKV
+875 QINDNIEKV

-892 HQAYQY
+892 HQAYQF

-926 ILAQIVDFSILFNM
+926 ILAQIVDFSIVFNM
-940 DGKVIDTHIVYD
+940 DGKQIDTHIVYD

-1009 LFQYLKTQFQFTF
+1009 LFQYLKTEFQFSL

-1041 KVSGSSSVKFSRD
+1041 KVSGSSSVRFARN